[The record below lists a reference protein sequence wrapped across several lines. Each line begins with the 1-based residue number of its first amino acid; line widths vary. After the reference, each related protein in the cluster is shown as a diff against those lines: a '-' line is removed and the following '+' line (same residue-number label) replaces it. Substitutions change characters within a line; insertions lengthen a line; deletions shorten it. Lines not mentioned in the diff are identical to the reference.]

1 MIIAISQPMLFPWV
15 GMLEQIRMA
24 DTFVYYLD
32 VQFSKGSFV
41 NRVQIKTS
49 RGMNWLTVP
58 LHGLRLGQ
66 KINEVKINDQNNW
79 RNEHL
84 QMLSDAYAGSPYV
97 SEMLNLVKSVYA
109 RDYENIGSLSEASE
123 LALCGYFGI
132 DDGGKFLSSE
142 KLGIGGAGSRRVLDI
157 VLALDGD
164 TYLTGHGASKY
175 LDHEGFERSGV
186 RVEYMDYARTPYPQ
200 LYGEFTPYV
209 SALDLIA
216 NTGPAGIN
224 FIRPRS
230 IYWKDFLSDER
241 NREISN

>member
-24 DTFVYYLD
+24 DTFVNYPD
-32 VQFSKGSFV
+32 VQFSKGGFV

-84 QMLSDAYAGSPYV
+84 QMLSDAYADSPYV
-97 SEMLNLVKSVYA
+97 SEMLNLVESVYA
-109 RDYENIGSLSEASE
+109 RDYKNIGSLSEASE
-123 LALCGYFGI
+123 LALCEYFGI
-132 DDGGKFLSSE
+132 GSHGKFLSSE
-142 KLGIGGAGSRRVLDI
+142 NLGIEGSGSRRVLDI
-157 VLALDGD
+157 VRALGGD

-175 LDHEGFERSGV
+175 LDHEAFELAGV
-186 RVEYMDYARTPYPQ
+186 RVEYMDYAKTPYPQ
-200 LYGEFTPYV
+200 LHGEFTPYV

-216 NTGPAGIN
+216 NAGSSGIN
-224 FIRPRS
+224 FIRPIS
-230 IYWKDFLSDER
+230 IYWKDFLGDK
-241 NREISN
+241 

>member
-24 DTFVYYLD
+24 DTFINYPD

-58 LHGLRLGQ
+58 LYGLRLGQ

-79 RNEHL
+79 RNGHL
-84 QMLSDAYAGSPYV
+84 QMLSDAYADSPYV
-97 SEMLNLVKSVYA
+97 SEMLNLVESVYA
-109 RDYENIGSLSEASE
+109 RDYKNIGSLSEASE
-123 LALCGYFGI
+123 LALCEYFGI
-132 DDGGKFLSSE
+132 GSHGKFLSSE
-142 KLGIGGAGSRRVLDI
+142 KLGIEGSGSRRVLDI
-157 VLALDGD
+157 VRAVGGD

-175 LDHEGFERSGV
+175 LDHKEFELAGV
-186 RVEYMDYARTPYPQ
+186 RVEYMNYAKTPYPQ
-200 LYGEFTPYV
+200 LHGEFTPYV

-216 NTGPAGIN
+216 NTGSSGIN
-224 FIRPRS
+224 FIRPIS
-230 IYWKDFLSDER
+230 IYWKDFLGDK
-241 NREISN
+241 